1 MTSEKLLK
9 MFKINYQATKV
20 NIEGISDEASLI
32 RPRPAGN
39 NVNWVFGHI
48 IASRKL
54 ILELVGEEAVLTP
67 DEAFPYRRG
76 AGEKDIPNLTPFSRL
91 KEAFSLSQTSLK
103 RGMQKLSDN
112 DLNSVLDKDESR
124 EQESTLQDSL
134 SFLQFHE
141 TYHVGQLGLLRRLIG
156 IEGAIK

>member
-9 MFKINYQATKV
+9 MFRINYQATKV
-20 NIEGISDEASLI
+20 NIEGISDQASLV

-39 NVNWVFGHI
+39 SVNWVFGHI

-54 ILELVGEEAVLTP
+54 ILELVGEETVLTP
-67 DEAFPYRRG
+67 GEAFPYRRG
-76 AGEKDIPNLTPFSRL
+76 AGDEDMPNLTPFSRL

-103 RGMQKLSDN
+103 RGMQKLSEN
-112 DLNSVLDKDESR
+112 DLNSVLNKDDGS
-124 EQESTLQDSL
+124 EQESTLLDSL
-134 SFLQFHE
+134 TFLQFHE
-141 TYHVGQLGLLRRLIG
+141 AYHVGQLGLLRRLIG